1 MTDLHLEPI
10 SRSRRIASL
19 DVLRGMA
26 ALGILLMNI
35 PAMGLSWQTARP
47 PLPFRPDID
56 WIAYALQQVLANGAM
71 RGLFTMLFGAGM
83 IVMLTRSDPLREA
96 AAVQAWFTRCFAL
109 LLLGLMNFILFLW
122 PGEILFC
129 YGLSG
134 MAIFCFR
141 KAETRLLTVAAAAVL
156 AITTVGLMSQY
167 GDKLEMVRQNDAAV
181 AALAHHQHLTPEQQK
196 AHDQYEETL
205 RKNASPQ
212 RLAQERTDR
221 TGFPS
226 VLRWSLEAWQEY
238 NVGSPMAIWVDME
251 AIGSMLLGMMLF
263 RTGVLT
269 GERSGGFYARLTVTA
284 LTIGLLLRGTVEMM
298 AWRDGYLSTYPTI
311 MASILTY
318 EAGRLAMSVGFVG
331 LVVLSLKANVLRG
344 LTTVL
349 AAVGRMALTTY
360 IGQSIITSVLFYGL
374 GLWGHFGFAQL
385 MGIALLIWI
394 AQGAFSMVW
403 LRFFTM
409 GPAEWLLRAVTYGA
423 WTKLRRSDASSHE
436 GEMHRHVPL
445 F

>member
-1 MTDLHLEPI
+1 MSDLHLEPI
-10 SRSRRIASL
+10 SPSQRIASL

-35 PAMGLSWQTARP
+35 PEMGLSWQAARP

-56 WIAYALQQVLANGAM
+56 WITYLLQHVLANGGM

-83 IVMLTRSDPLREA
+83 IVMLTRSDPQREA

-109 LLLGLMNFILFLW
+109 LLLGLINCTLFLW

-134 MAIFCFR
+134 MVIFCFR
-141 KAETRLLTVAAAAVL
+141 KAETRLLAVAAAAVL
-156 AITTVGLMSQY
+156 AITTVGLMSQF
-167 GDKLEMVRQNDAAV
+167 GERLEVLRQNDAAV
-181 AALAHHQHLTPEQQK
+181 VALAHHQHLTPEQQK
-196 AHDQYEETL
+196 AHDQYEEGQ
-205 RKNASPQ
+205 RKKASPE

-226 VLRWSLEAWQEY
+226 VLRWSLTTWLGY
-238 NVGSPMAIWVDME
+238 NVGGADAIWGTME
-251 AIGSMLLGMMLF
+251 AIGSMLLGMVLF

-269 GERSGGFYARLTVTA
+269 GERSRGFYGRLTISA
-284 LTIGLLLRGTVEMM
+284 LTIGLLLRTTVEIM
-298 AWRDGYLSTYPTI
+298 AWRAGFVSTYPTI
-311 MASILTY
+311 LVSILTY

-331 LVVLSLKANVLRG
+331 LVLLSLKAKLFRSLAAVL
-344 LTTVL
+344 T
-349 AAVGRMALTTY
+349 AVGRMALTTY

-374 GLWGHFGFAQL
+374 GLWGRFGFAQL
-385 MGIALLIWI
+385 MGIAVLIWI

-409 GPAEWLLRAVTYGA
+409 GPAEWVLRAVTYGG
-423 WTKLRRSDASSHE
+423 WSQLRRPDASGHE
-436 GEMHRHVPL
+436 GEMRRHVSL